1 MKIVALAQQ
10 KGGVGKSSLA
20 IGLAVVAVAK
30 GKSAAIVELDPQGT
44 VRRWNE
50 RRNSPGVKA
59 EPAVFSIEPA
69 QLTSTLATL
78 KADGADWVFL
88 DLPGRN
94 APAVNA
100 GIRVADLVLIPAR
113 PLDVDLE
120 ASDET
125 VAAAQ
130 RLARPYAFVMNITP
144 TRGAR
149 AEQWAEG
156 LRKAGHAVAEPIIVE
171 RIQVPDAIAEGQGVT
186 EYDPK
191 GKAADELAE
200 LWVWINKRTSKS

>member
-20 IGLAVVAVAK
+20 IGLAVFAVGK

-50 RRNSPGVKA
+50 RRNSPGVTAK
-59 EPAVFSIEPA
+59 PAVLSIEPS
-69 QLTSTLATL
+69 QLAGTLATL
-78 KADGADWVFL
+78 KTAGTDWVFL

-125 VAAAQ
+125 IAAAQ

-156 LRKAGHAVAEPIIVE
+156 LRKAGHAVAEPIIAE
-171 RIQVPDAIAEGQGVT
+171 RIQVPDAIAEGQGVS

-191 GKAADELAE
+191 GKAAEELAE
-200 LWVWINKRTSKS
+200 LWGWINKRTSKT